1 MKSIIRYNRTCSFAS
16 NRLNRGL
23 SSSPTLNYTSRNF
36 EKESIFQNWA
46 KIVVVHLLHIGT
58 FTANRHLINS
68 SFLFLSWKFST
79 RITQGITL
87 KDISLFLGMQ
97 HYKNGDVFQWNA
109 SYFCTRNQDL
119 WSCSRIPDVA
129 LWDEPNIELECQ
141 SVPMLQHKE
150 F

>member
-1 MKSIIRYNRTCSFAS
+1 MTLNLPLLYFVWTEEYCQTSPNKNKSANLWHVTSILVCCIFAS

-79 RITQGITL
+79 RIIAGVRARITL
-87 KDISLFLGMQ
+87 KDIPF
-97 HYKNGDVFQWNA
+97 F
-109 SYFCTRNQDL
+109 SYA
-119 WSCSRIPDVA
+119 A
-129 LWDEPNIELECQ
+129 LQ
-141 SVPMLQHKE
+141 
-150 F
+150 